1 MFIEPAA
8 LSIILSKL
16 KGGKIG
22 NLEHVHIEGIFL
34 LFLSALTQASL
45 SLTKKYQIQSLY
57 IFLEDYFLYV
67 IVFSY
72 ALLLIAIILNI
83 EKNYMKVLFVG
94 VMLNAAVIAAN
105 EGKMPVSMTGISG
118 INQESVIPERAED
131 IKHIGVNQETKLV
144 YLSDIILIPRPYP
157 LPKILSIGDLF
168 IMAGVFLF
176 FQKEMEP
183 R

>member
-1 MFIEPAA
+1 MFLEPAA

-22 NLEHVHIEGIFL
+22 NLENVHIEGVFL
-34 LFLSALTQASL
+34 IILSAMTQASL
-45 SLTKKYQIQSLY
+45 SLAKRFELENLY
-57 IFLEDYFLYV
+57 IFLDDYFLYV
-67 IVFSY
+67 IVASY

-83 EKNYMKVLFVG
+83 EKNYMKVLFIG

-105 EGKMPVSMTGISG
+105 EGKMPVSMTGIVG

-131 IKHIGVNQETKLV
+131 IKHIGVNQQTKLV
-144 YLSDIILIPRPYP
+144 YLADIILIPRPYP

-176 FQKEMEP
+176 FKKEMEP
-183 R
+183 S